1 MHKHG
6 CEHVWPSELFTV
18 FTAIKKAFLGFYGRL
33 MRIKVF
39 GQEFFSELRRN
50 CIVVANHVTG
60 ADSIILQIALRRR
73 LFMLA
78 ARKWFEGR
86 FIGFFMTFFC
96 EMVPVALEKGARNLL
111 GIKRSLALLKN
122 RQSLAVYPSGRM
134 NRDDCMQEIN
144 DGAAYLSIKSGA
156 PIVPVYLKNLAYGPE
171 PGSRPWITETWEGL
185 GSVAHNIFNRKIEVY
200 IAPPIYPRK
209 EMVDRKEE
217 IKRLNAEIRRA
228 FDELRQKASVN

>member
-1 MHKHG
+1 MKQHG
-6 CEHVWPSELFTV
+6 GAMLWPSELYTFFT
-18 FTAIKKAFLGFYGRL
+18 TIKKVFIGFYGRL
-33 MRIKVF
+33 VRIKIF
-39 GQEFFSELRRN
+39 GEEMWRELRSN
-50 CIVVANHVTG
+50 AIVVANHVTG
-60 ADSIILQIALRRR
+60 ADSIILQIALKRR

-78 ARKWFEGR
+78 ARKWFQSR

-111 GIKRSLALLKN
+111 GIKRALALLKN

-209 EMVDRKEE
+209 EVVDRKEE
-217 IKRLNAEIRRA
+217 IKRLNAEIRSS
-228 FDELRQKASVN
+228 FDELHQKASLS

>member
-1 MHKHG
+1 MKQHG
-6 CEHVWPSELFTV
+6 GAMLWPSELYTFFT
-18 FTAIKKAFLGFYGRL
+18 TIKDAFIGFYGRL
-33 MRIKVF
+33 VRIKVF
-39 GQEFFSELRRN
+39 GEEMWRELRSN
-50 CIVVANHVTG
+50 AIVVANHVTG
-60 ADSIILQIALRRR
+60 ADSIILQIALKRR

-78 ARKWFEGR
+78 ARKWFQSR

-111 GIKRSLALLKN
+111 GIKRALALLKN

-209 EMVDRKEE
+209 EVVDRKEE
-217 IKRLNAEIRRA
+217 IKRLNAEIRRS
-228 FDELRQKASVN
+228 FDELHQKASLS

>member
-1 MHKHG
+1 MKQHG
-6 CEHVWPSELFTV
+6 GAMLWPSELYTFFT
-18 FTAIKKAFLGFYGRL
+18 TIKKVFIGFYGRL
-33 MRIKVF
+33 VRIKIF
-39 GQEFFSELRRN
+39 GEEMWRELRSN
-50 CIVVANHVTG
+50 AIVVANHVTG
-60 ADSIILQIALRRR
+60 ADSIILQIALKRR

-78 ARKWFEGR
+78 ARKWFQSR

-111 GIKRSLALLKN
+111 GIKRALALLKN

-209 EMVDRKEE
+209 EVVDRKEE
-217 IKRLNAEIRRA
+217 IKRLNAEIRRS
-228 FDELRQKASVN
+228 FDELHQKASLS

>member
-1 MHKHG
+1 MKQHG
-6 CEHVWPSELFTV
+6 GAMLWPSELFTV

-39 GQEFFSELRRN
+39 GEEMWRELRSN
-50 CIVVANHVTG
+50 AIVVANHMTG
-60 ADSIILQIALRRR
+60 ADSIILQIALKRR
-73 LFMLA
+73 LFLLA
-78 ARKWFEGR
+78 ARKWFQGR

-111 GIKRSLALLKN
+111 GIKRALALLKN

-134 NRDDCMQEIN
+134 SRDDCMQEIN

-185 GSVAHNIFNRKIEVY
+185 GSVAHNIFNRKIEVH
-200 IAPPIYPRK
+200 IAPSIYPRK
-209 EMVDRKEE
+209 GVDRRREMT
-217 IKRLNAEIRRA
+217 RLNAEIRRS
-228 FDELRQKASVN
+228 FEELRQKASLS